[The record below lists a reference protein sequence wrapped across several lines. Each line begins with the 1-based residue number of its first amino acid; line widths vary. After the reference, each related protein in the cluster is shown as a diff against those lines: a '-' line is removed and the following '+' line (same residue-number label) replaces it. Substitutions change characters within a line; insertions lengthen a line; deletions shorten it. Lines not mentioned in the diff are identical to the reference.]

1 MNDTVHKKR
10 DYSFLALL
18 CVLFNVLYVFTC
30 QLKYPF
36 GSDLFLYG
44 SLVVLISMTFLV
56 GKIHITIQTSLFFF
70 MVVSSFIGVIY
81 TTMRNEGL
89 REAVLFTLF
98 FIIFVLGREHTYLI
112 KLFLK
117 FVYWMSVVAMFT
129 AVFQRLFPIAINFF
143 FSIIVKEDSFEV
155 LMRSYSIDNAYAG
168 ILAYTPYTAF
178 FSAIVFGQS
187 ILNLLKDKSC
197 KTLNSKLANVILIL
211 ISILVIVLSSKRSL
225 FVSII
230 IALFVTLFCK
240 YRKNNFI
247 VKTLFISIAMLV
259 ALIVLYNSNEL
270 FARFLDRF
278 IKNDNFLTGR
288 DTIYSNLWND
298 FLNGNIF
305 IGRGTGATY
314 KIAEH
319 GAHNIYLE
327 ILYDHGL
334 LLSSPFYAFL
344 LYNYSKSI
352 KSKCYISIYVQSIF
366 LIYGLA
372 GNPLYSNMLMLVYV
386 FYVLYAIVERS
397 EIDECRDSHI
407 PQCT

>member
-1 MNDTVHKKR
+1 MNYSVHKKKEHP
-10 DYSFLALL
+10 FLALL
-18 CVLFNVLYVFTC
+18 CVLFNILYIFTFH
-30 QLKYPF
+30 LKYPF
-36 GSDLFLYG
+36 RADLFLYG
-44 SLVVLISMTFLV
+44 SLFVLISMTILV
-56 GKIHITIQTSLFFF
+56 CKIHISIQTYLFFF
-70 MVVSSFIGVIY
+70 MVVSSYIGVIY
-81 TTMRNEGL
+81 TTMRSEGL

-98 FIIFVLGREHTYLI
+98 FIFFVLGREHPYLI

-117 FVYWMSVVAMFT
+117 FVYWLSVVAMFT
-129 AVFQRLFPIAINFF
+129 AVFQRLFPIAINYF
-143 FSIIVKEDSFEV
+143 FSLIVKEGSFEV

-178 FSAIVFGQS
+178 FSSIVFGQS

-197 KTLNSKLANVILIL
+197 KTVNSKLANVILIS
-211 ISILVIVLSSKRSL
+211 ISLLVIVLSSKRSI

-230 IALFVTLFCK
+230 FALFVTLLVK
-240 YRKNNFI
+240 YRRNNFI
-247 VKTLFISIAMLV
+247 VKILFFSSAMLV
-259 ALIVLYNSNEL
+259 ALIVLYNSNDL

-314 KIAEH
+314 KIAET

-327 ILYDHGL
+327 ILYDHGFL
-334 LLSSPFYAFL
+334 FSIPFYLFL
-344 LYNYSKSI
+344 IYNYSKSI
-352 KSKCYISIYVQSIF
+352 KSKCYISIYVQSVF
-366 LIYGLA
+366 LMYGLA

-386 FYVLYAIVERS
+386 FYVLYAILERS
-397 EIDECRDSHI
+397 EVDERRDSHVS
-407 PQCT
+407 QCA